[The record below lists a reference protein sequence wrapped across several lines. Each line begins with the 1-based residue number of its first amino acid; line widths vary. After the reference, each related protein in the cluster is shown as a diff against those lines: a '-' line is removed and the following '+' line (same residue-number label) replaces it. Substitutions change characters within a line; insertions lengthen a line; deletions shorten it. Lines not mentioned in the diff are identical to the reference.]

1 MTKSEYQELRATTVI
16 QNAVIN
22 VTDNCNLRCPYCFTE
37 ANERTI
43 SLDTMKSAIQF
54 LCAECTRIPSIIA
67 PPRVYFFGGEPMLQ
81 VENVIVPTVDW
92 VEQSGIQKKY
102 GLSFGM
108 TTNGTLLTEENLTWM
123 AKHGVEI
130 LLSIDG
136 DRPTQDSQRPGPN
149 GKSSF
154 DMLSPKLSIITK
166 HFPSITFRSTIE
178 PYNAGHLYENYL
190 FAKANNFKNY
200 FVTPNTLTDWS
211 QTQIEV
217 LLSQSSL
224 IAKTLYEDI
233 SHGTEPLVWT
243 NFVASLSTCFS
254 QNSASEISFNHCGI
268 GTTTIGIST
277 DGGISGCQEHNT
289 YTNHD
294 IFYIGDIYGGINEDK
309 HRRLL
314 SAYNA
319 LSHPVCKENPSL
331 CKSCSFYD
339 DCANH
344 FCPSHNLLAGSTIME
359 NSLVTCI
366 WNGFIKEL
374 AFIILELAVAESNS
388 HMMEFLKHNC
398 GIAVNLNHSTKDI
411 NSGSQH
417 HEKDLRCILDDAY

>member
-1 MTKSEYQELRATTVI
+1 MTKSEYQKLRAATVI

-37 ANERTI
+37 AHERAI
-43 SLDTMKSAIQF
+43 SLDTMKKAIQF
-54 LCAECTRIPSIIA
+54 LCAECTRVPNIIAAPSI
-67 PPRVYFFGGEPMLQ
+67 YFFGGEPMLQ
-81 VENVIVPTVDW
+81 FENIIVPTIDW

-123 AKHGVEI
+123 AEHGMNI

-154 DMLSPKLSIITK
+154 DMLSPKLPIITK
-166 HFPSITFRSTIE
+166 YFPSVTFRSTIE

-200 FVTPNTLTDWS
+200 FVTPNTLADWS
-211 QTQIEV
+211 QKEIEV
-217 LLSQSSL
+217 LLNQLSL
-224 IAKTLYEDI
+224 IAKTMYEDI
-233 SHGTEPLVWT
+233 SRGVEPLIWT
-243 NFVASLSTCFS
+243 NFATSLSTCFS

-268 GTTTIGIST
+268 GTTTVGIST
-277 DGGISGCQEHNT
+277 DGGINGCQEHNT
-289 YTNHD
+289 YINHD
-294 IFYIGDIYGGINEDK
+294 IFYIGDIYGGIDEDK

-314 SAYNA
+314 SAYDA
-319 LSHPVCKENPSL
+319 LPHPVCKENPSL
-331 CKSCSFYD
+331 CKSCSFYGN
-339 DCANH
+339 CASY

-359 NSLVTCI
+359 NSLVICV

-374 AFIILELAVAESNS
+374 SYIILELTVSENNS
-388 HMMEFLKHNC
+388 RMIEFLKHNC
-398 GIAVNLNHSTKDI
+398 SMTVDLNYSKVDI
-411 NSGSQH
+411 GFKRRH
-417 HEKDLRCILDDAY
+417 HEEDSQCILGDAY